1 MFKPFSLAI
10 ERTMLPT
17 AGCGRDTRVFAV
29 GPLQKRTFNHRNVLW
44 DNRARA
50 SDGPTGRW
58 LVAGTHVAAE
68 VNRRISMQCL
78 ITVQDARRVRPNVST
93 GGFDMGAS
101 YVRT

>member
-10 ERTMLPT
+10 ERTMAPNSWLWDET
-17 AGCGRDTRVFAV
+17 QGVLAV
-29 GPLQKRTFNHRNVLW
+29 GPLQKRTLNHRNVLL
-44 DNRARA
+44 DGARA

-93 GGFDMGAS
+93 GGFDMGTY